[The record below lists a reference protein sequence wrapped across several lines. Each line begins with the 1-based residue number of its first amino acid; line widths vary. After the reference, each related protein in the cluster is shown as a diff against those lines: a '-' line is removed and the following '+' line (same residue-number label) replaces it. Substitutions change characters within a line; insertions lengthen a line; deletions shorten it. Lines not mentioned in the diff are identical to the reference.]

1 MKINNVRAKGV
12 ASVKAEVINDLTNRG
27 YMATGNK
34 RDMFSMFRA
43 CGIVGNIY
51 EGESFTKSFP
61 GKICRGYRYTLRVII
76 TEYYKNSGCDDY
88 IYMVKV
94 IKY

>member
-1 MKINNVRAKGV
+1 MNIDNVRAKGV
-12 ASVKAEVINDLTNRG
+12 ASVKAEVISYLTNRG
-27 YMATGNK
+27 YMATGSK
-34 RDMFSMFRA
+34 RDMFRMFRA

-61 GKICRGYRYTLRVII
+61 GRIYRGYRYTLKVII
-76 TEYYKNSGCDDY
+76 TEYYKDSGSDDY